1 MSRNVFE
8 VQGDE
13 DPAEELPLFEHDQRE
28 LADNEVDDLLRS
40 MSDREA
46 MVAVGSQ
53 FKDADHIE
61 ANIASLKQQGLWATA
76 RFYERLLQRK
86 RQQTT

>member
-8 VQGDE
+8 GDA
-13 DPAEELPLFEHDQRE
+13 DPTEELPLFEKDQRA
-28 LADNEVDDLLRS
+28 LADNEVDDVLRT

-46 MVAVGSQ
+46 AVAVGSQ
-53 FKDADHIE
+53 FKDAEHIE

-86 RQQTT
+86 